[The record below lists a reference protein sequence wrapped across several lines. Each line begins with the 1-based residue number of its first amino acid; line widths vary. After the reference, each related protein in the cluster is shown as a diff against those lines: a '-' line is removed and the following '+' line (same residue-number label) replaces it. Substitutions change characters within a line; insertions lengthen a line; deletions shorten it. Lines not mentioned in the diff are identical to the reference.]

1 MMLRIKIN
9 GLCCCIHVPNRQLAF
24 LMSCKWRYLA
34 VNKTAGISPA
44 IVCACLWSP
53 SPKSKGKFQWHLYFS
68 LNIIFFSR
76 VKSGQCSSTHASC
89 WKEHVEQ
96 WSRHAH
102 TGQIQTAAKHTYHN
116 SNLCYRYVH
125 ISICRSSW
133 HGPAALA
140 LCSIQHLSIL
150 KECLWWASLT
160 CIVCGREFRPSEPGL
175 GPHQHTKHRCCCCD

>member
-1 MMLRIKIN
+1 MKIFSCQQICRN
-9 GLCCCIHVPNRQLAF
+9 LTSYCVCLFVVSICQIQRQIAMTSYLC
-24 LMSCKWRYLA
+24 
-34 VNKTAGISPA
+34 
-44 IVCACLWSP
+44 
-53 SPKSKGKFQWHLYFS
+53 FS
-68 LNIIFFSR
+68 LKVIFFSR
-76 VKSGQCSSTHASC
+76 VKSGRCRSTHASC

-96 WSRHAH
+96 WGRHGH
-102 TGQIQTAAKHTYHN
+102 TIQIQTAAKHTYHN

-125 ISICRSSW
+125 ISIWSSSW

-175 GPHQHTKHRCCCCD
+175 GPHQHTKHRRGCCCD